1 LLMACA
7 SFRHSPV
14 LPLFF
19 TLQQVSTSVKHISE
33 AHQ

>member
-7 SFRHSPV
+7 SLRHSPV

-19 TLQQVSTSVKHISE
+19 TLQHMRVRVEHSS
-33 AHQ
+33 